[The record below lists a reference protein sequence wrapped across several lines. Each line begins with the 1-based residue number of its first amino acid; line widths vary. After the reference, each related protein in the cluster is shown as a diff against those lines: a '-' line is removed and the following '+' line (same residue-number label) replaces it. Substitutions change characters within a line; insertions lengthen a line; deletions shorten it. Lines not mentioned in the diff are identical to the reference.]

1 MTFEKKKINLKDGRV
16 CILRPA
22 EAKDAK
28 AMVESLRTVS
38 LETPFLLRNQDEV
51 TFTVEAE
58 EKLLEMKRN
67 DPREIMMV
75 AEVEGMIAGN
85 CAVMSKGNL
94 RRICHR

>member
-38 LETPFLLRNQDEV
+38 LETPFLLRN
-51 TFTVEAE
+51 
-58 EKLLEMKRN
+58 
-67 DPREIMMV
+67 
-75 AEVEGMIAGN
+75 
-85 CAVMSKGNL
+85 
-94 RRICHR
+94 